1 MIEFLILSIAIGVLG
16 ATLTMSQPYTILLN
30 LLRINVKPFNC
41 PVCLS
46 YWAVFI
52 TGIFWNP
59 VFILFAGVASLAA
72 NLTESQY
79 YKL

>member
-1 MIEFLILSIAIGVLG
+1 MIEYLILSTAIGALG
-16 ATLTMSQPYTILLN
+16 ATLTMSEPYTVLLN
-30 LLRINVKPFNC
+30 FLRLNFKPFNC

-52 TGIFWNP
+52 TGLLWNP
-59 VFILFAGVASLAA
+59 VFILFAGVAALAA